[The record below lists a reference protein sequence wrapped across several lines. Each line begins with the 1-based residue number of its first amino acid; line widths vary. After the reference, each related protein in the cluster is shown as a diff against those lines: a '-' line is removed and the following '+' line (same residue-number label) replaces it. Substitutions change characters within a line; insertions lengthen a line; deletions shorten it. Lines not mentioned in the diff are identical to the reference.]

1 MKNIVTKIAVVSLPL
16 MMFACGGNEN
26 QGQKALDKANMDLNV
41 KPGNDFF
48 EYAGGTWLKNTPIP
62 DDKTSYG
69 EFDMVYEKSIADV
82 KSILEEAA
90 ANADKDS
97 AGSLEQKMGYFYSS
111 GLDTNAIDKKGYEPI
126 MPMFGQIDSIS
137 TVPQMLNFVAE
148 LHLHAMS
155 SMFDMGIEQDLM
167 NSKVYRIYLG
177 QSGIGLPDRDYY
189 LETDARSQDIRKEYL
204 KYVQKLLEMVGEAP
218 EKAAADAQTIM
229 SIETSLAKAS
239 NTRLE
244 NRDMQAIYNPMPKAE
259 LLKKYPNL
267 KFDEYFANM
276 GVKSDEPVIVTQPK
290 FFAELNTMIP
300 KVSINDW
307 KTYLK
312 WNVINSST
320 GILSAPFVNESFH
333 FYGTILSGQKTMSP
347 RWKRISGAANTYLGE
362 AVGQLY
368 VKKFF
373 PPEAKERMI
382 QLVKNLQSAYEKR
395 LAKVDW
401 MTDSTK
407 AKAIEKLKAIT
418 VKIGYPDKWKDY
430 TKLNIKKDNYF
441 DNVMSARAFLVR
453 ENLDKL
459 GKPVDPTEWGMTPQ
473 TVNAY
478 YNPLNNEIVFPAAI
492 LQPPF
497 FNLKA
502 DDAVNYGAIGMV
514 IAHEMTHGFDD
525 QGRHFNKD
533 GNMIDWWTAKDAEN
547 FNARTKML
555 ADQFSKFIAVDSLH
569 VNGKLT
575 LGENIADNG
584 GLNIAYDAF
593 QIALNGKEPKKID
606 GFTAD
611 QRFFLGYAQVWMENI
626 RKEELMRRIK
636 EDVHSPARFRV
647 NGALSNI
654 DKFYDAFDVK
664 PGDSLYVAPD
674 KRVRIW

>member
-1 MKNIVTKIAVVSLPL
+1 MAKVAIVSLPL
-16 MMFACGGNEN
+16 MIFACKGND
-26 QGQKALDKANMDLNV
+26 GQDHKALDKANMDLTV
-41 KPGNDFF
+41 KPGTDFF
-48 EYAGGTWLKNTPIP
+48 QYAGGTWLKNNPIP

-69 EFDMVYEKSIADV
+69 EFDKVYEKSISDV

-90 ANADKDS
+90 ANADNDPK
-97 AGSLEQKMGYFYSS
+97 GSLDQKMGYFYSS
-111 GLDTNAIDKKGYEPI
+111 GLDTNAIDKLGYEPI
-126 MPMFGQIDSIS
+126 KPLFEKIDSITS
-137 TVPQMLNFVAE
+137 VPQMLGVVAN
-148 LHLHAMS
+148 LHLHAIG

-167 NSKVYRIYLG
+167 NSKVYRIYLS

-189 LETDARSQDIRKEYL
+189 LETDARSQDIRKEYM
-204 KYVQKLLEMVGEAP
+204 KYVQKLFEMVGEAP
-218 EKAAADAQTIM
+218 EKAAADTKTIM

-259 LLKKYPNL
+259 LFKNYPNL
-267 KFDEYFANM
+267 KFDEYFSNM

-300 KVSINDW
+300 HVSINDW

-320 GILSAPFVNESFH
+320 GLLSAPFVNESFH
-333 FYGTILSGQKTMSP
+333 FYGTILSGQKTISP
-347 RWKRISGAANTYLGE
+347 RWKRISGAANNYLGE

-382 QLVKNLQSAYEKR
+382 QLVKNLQAAYAIR

-407 AKAIEKLKAIT
+407 TKAIEKLKAIT

-430 TKLNIKKDNYF
+430 TKLSIKKDSYF
-441 DNVMSARAFLVR
+441 DNVMSARAFLVK

-533 GNMIDWWTAKDAEN
+533 GNMIDWWSPKDAEN
-547 FNARTKML
+547 FNARTKVL

-569 VNGKLT
+569 VNGELT

-584 GLNIAYDAF
+584 GLNIAYDAL
-593 QIALNGKEPKKID
+593 QIALNGKQPKKID

-654 DKFYDAFDVK
+654 NKFYDAFDIK
-664 PGDSLYVAPD
+664 PGDKLYVAPD
-674 KRVRIW
+674 KRVKIW

>member
-1 MKNIVTKIAVVSLPL
+1 MKNILAKVALVSLPL
-16 MMFACGGNEN
+16 VMFACKGNE
-26 QGQKALDKANMDLNV
+26 GLEQKALDKANMDLTV

-48 EYAGGTWLKNTPIP
+48 EYAGGTWLKDNPIP

-69 EFDMVYEKSIADV
+69 KFDKVYEKSISDV

-90 ANADKDS
+90 ANASKAS
-97 AGSLEQKMGYFYSS
+97 QGSLDQKMGYFYAS
-111 GLDTNAIDKKGYEPI
+111 GLDTNTIDKIGYEPI
-126 MPMFGQIDSIS
+126 KPIFQKIDAIT
-137 TVPQMLNFVAE
+137 TVPQILNFVSF
-148 LHLHAMS
+148 LHLHAIS
-155 SMFDMGIEQDLM
+155 SMFGMGIEQDLM
-167 NSKVYRIYLG
+167 NSKVYRIYIS
-177 QSGIGLPDRDYY
+177 QDGIGLPDRDYY
-189 LETDARSQDIRKEYL
+189 LESDARSQEIRSEYM
-204 KYVQKLLEMVGEAP
+204 KYVQKLFEMIDEAP
-218 EKAAADAQTIM
+218 EKAAADAKVIM
-229 SIETSLAKAS
+229 SIETQLAKAS

-244 NRDMQAIYNPMPKAE
+244 DRNMQALYNPTSKAD
-259 LLKKYPNL
+259 LIKKFPNL
-267 KFDEYFANM
+267 LFENYFNDM
-276 GVKSDEPVIVTQPK
+276 SIKSDDPIVVTQPK
-290 FFAELNTMIP
+290 FFAQLNTMIP
-300 KVSINDW
+300 EVSINDW
-307 KTYLK
+307 KTYLR
-312 WNVINSST
+312 WNVINEST
-320 GILSAPFVNESFH
+320 GILSSPFVNESFH
-333 FYGTILSGQKTMSP
+333 FYGTILSGQKTISP
-347 RWKRISGAANTYLGE
+347 RWKRISGAANNYLGE

-382 QLVKNLQSAYEKR
+382 QLVKNLQAAYAKR
-395 LAKVDW
+395 LAKVEL

-407 AKAIEKLKAIT
+407 TKAIEKLHAVT

-430 TKLNIKKDNYF
+430 TKLDIKKDSYY
-441 DNVMSARAFLVR
+441 DNVMNARAFLVR

-497 FNLKA
+497 FNLNA

-533 GNMIDWWTAKDAEN
+533 GNMIDWWSPKDAEN
-547 FNARTKML
+547 FNIRTKVL
-555 ADQFSKFIAVDSLH
+555 ADQFSGFVAVDSLH
-569 VNGKLT
+569 VNGELT

-593 QIALNGKEPKKID
+593 QIALNGKVPSKID

-654 DKFYDAFDVK
+654 NKFYDAFDVK
-664 PGDSLYVAPD
+664 PGDSLYVAPE
-674 KRVRIW
+674 KRVKIW

>member
-1 MKNIVTKIAVVSLPL
+1 MRNILAKVAMVSLPL
-16 MMFACGGNEN
+16 MMLACKGND
-26 QGQKALDKANMDLNV
+26 GQDHKALDKANMDLTV
-41 KPGNDFF
+41 KPGTDFF
-48 EYAGGTWLKNTPIP
+48 QYAGGTWLKNNPIP

-69 EFDMVYEKSIADV
+69 EFDKVYEKSISDV

-90 ANADKDS
+90 ANADNDPK
-97 AGSLEQKMGYFYSS
+97 GSLDQKMGYFYSS
-111 GLDTNAIDKKGYEPI
+111 GLDTNAIDKLGYEPI
-126 MPMFGQIDSIS
+126 KPLFEKIDSITS
-137 TVPQMLNFVAE
+137 VPQLLGVVAN
-148 LHLHAMS
+148 LHLHAIG

-189 LETDARSQDIRKEYL
+189 LETDARSQDIRKEYM
-204 KYVQKLLEMVGEAP
+204 KYVQKLFEMVGEAP
-218 EKAAADAQTIM
+218 EKAAADTKTIM

-244 NRDMQAIYNPMPKAE
+244 NRNMQAIYNPMPKAE
-259 LLKKYPNL
+259 LFKNYPNL

-300 KVSINDW
+300 HVSINDW

-320 GILSAPFVNESFH
+320 GLLSAPFVNESFH
-333 FYGTILSGQKTMSP
+333 FYGTILSGQKTISP
-347 RWKRISGAANTYLGE
+347 RWKRISGAANNYLGE

-382 QLVKNLQSAYEKR
+382 QLVKNLQAAYAIR

-407 AKAIEKLKAIT
+407 TKAIEKLKAIT

-430 TKLNIKKDNYF
+430 TKLSIKKDSYF
-441 DNVMSARAFLVR
+441 DNVMNARAFLVR

-459 GKPVDPTEWGMTPQ
+459 GKPVDPTEWSMTPQ

-533 GNMIDWWTAKDAEN
+533 GNMIDWWSPKDAEN
-547 FNARTKML
+547 FNARTKVL

-584 GLNIAYDAF
+584 GLNIAYDAL
-593 QIALNGKEPKKID
+593 QIALNGKQPKKID

-654 DKFYDAFDVK
+654 DKFYDAFNIK
-664 PGDSLYVAPD
+664 PGDKLYVAPD
-674 KRVRIW
+674 KRVKIW